1 MAKWEIIEDNKFKK
15 QTGGKAAATK
25 TVTTKNSKNNPKMLP
40 EVTVVAPKTVIKNK
54 PVIQKP
60 DLAPYYIPE
69 QDASKVNTFVNNKQV
84 ANNQHNPTHLLNLS
98 NANFYNIPSQ
108 TETDSLYYESPYKN
122 GEILNQEIWNKNKA
136 IEIKKGKAL
145 EKNVKRGINIGQT
158 IANGLEIFP
167 PTAPFGSALNVGLT
181 VPSLAL
187 NYHDKNYAGMIP
199 DAVGLVPG
207 NILPSAVDLGKS
219 VGEIG
224 YNGYSIYQDFKQA
237 GGNTSAVR
245 AATTNRFNIP
255 VIKTPFSNLTPT
267 STYKEPSTVLIK
279 DNRKIN
285 PVTNSPIKPTRDL
298 KSGNYSAS
306 VVDAIISQAINN
318 DVDPYKALAVGL
330 QESKLDSEV
339 GHAKDY
345 TEDSFGTD
353 PEKLNQMTQEQKL
366 AFTMVNAIK
375 DKEKYAKK
383 LGYNDDEHYLQAYN
397 GFGKLTQNTEKKYHN
412 ALGVGTN
419 SFYGIDVTKNP
430 IDTAKNPVYGKTVL
444 SLANML
450 KTNPTITERIG
461 AYNTFNNLLDKSP
474 IGLIKKP
481 FKNGGII
488 EDPMGQWAHPGSIT
502 RIPSNQ
508 ITMEG
513 VDYPLLGI
521 SDTGHTQMMYPG
533 KDYSFRGKSV
543 TEYPMMQDGGEVNFT
558 YAGENHRVYEKE
570 SPTGNGKGIK
580 GHIMVNHPTE
590 NKGKWDT
597 IDLTKITNGKVK
609 TVAQGVAS
617 TKKWHKENPEYAN
630 GGKISSWEIIEDT
643 PQFQSGGKTNA
654 PIYVSDPKD
663 PRLQMYSDSLNV
675 YNKGEKD
682 YKEYLNINQKL
693 HIPSTSTRI
702 ELNPLIY
709 DGDKPARMQPT
720 ESHRYWYEHSPDY
733 IAGTLIPSNSVRA
746 WTDRYKPPTQPY
758 ILQLQDHAQKQINM
772 PIMGNI
778 NSNQQISQPIN
789 NIPTVIP
796 PPKDYVTIKTGSS
809 YRNPETGAFEQKTFK
824 IDKVT
829 GKRISEDNFKNG
841 GKTKKSNWQIIE
853 Y

>member
-15 QTGGKAAATK
+15 QAGGKSPATRI
-25 TVTTKNSKNNPKMLP
+25 VTTKNSKNNPKMLP
-40 EVTVVAPKTVIKNK
+40 EVTVVEPKAVTKNK

-60 DLAPYYIPE
+60 NLAPYYVPA
-69 QDASKVNTFVNNKQV
+69 QDASKVNQPYYEKKVIENQTPEYIPLKQNN
-84 ANNQHNPTHLLNLS
+84 NNNTTKIIVPDLKERDFKKNYPTSKINFNNNLNLINPDS
-98 NANFYNIPSQ
+98 FY
-108 TETDSLYYESPYKN
+108 YGVPYKN
-122 GEILNQEIWNKNKA
+122 GEIADKGLWNKNKILA
-136 IEIKKGKAL
+136 EEESRKSEHGLAKSTID
-145 EKNVKRGINIGQT
+145 IGQT
-158 IANGLEIFP
+158 AANLMELYP
-167 PTAPFGSALNVGLT
+167 PTIPLGIALNKALT
-181 VPSLAL
+181 IPSVAL
-187 NYHDKNYAGMIP
+187 NLYDRDSSGIGW
-199 DAVGLVPG
+199 DAVGLIPG
-207 NILPSAVDLGKS
+207 NILPPVVDLGKTA
-219 VGEIG
+219 GELSYNVNNVHDDYLKDLKNIG
-224 YNGYSIYQDFKQA
+224 KQKDTYKQYEKYKEIPINQKPLIKQYFQT
-237 GGNTSAVR
+237 GGAAATR
-245 AATTNRFNIP
+245 AAAVNKFNIP

-285 PVTNSPIKPTRDL
+285 PVTNTPIKPTRDL

-345 TEDSFGTD
+345 SENSFYTD

-375 DKEKYAKK
+375 DKEEYAKK

-397 GFGKLTQNTEKKYHN
+397 GFGKLTPNTEKKYHN
-412 ALGVGTN
+412 SLGVGTN

-474 IGLIKKP
+474 IGLIKQP
-481 FKNGGII
+481 FKNGGVI
-488 EDPMGQWAHPGSIT
+488 EDPMGQWAHPGSVT

-508 ITMEG
+508 ITMQG

-533 KDYSFRGKSV
+533 EDYSFRGKSV
-543 TEYPMMQDGGEVNFT
+543 TEYPMMGSGGEVNFT
-558 YAGENHRVYEKE
+558 YAGENHRVYEKV
-570 SPTGNGKGIK
+570 SPTGNGKGIE

-630 GGKISSWEIIEDT
+630 GGRISSWEIIEDT
-643 PQFQSGGKTNA
+643 PQFQK
-654 PIYVSDPKD
+654 
-663 PRLQMYSDSLNV
+663 
-675 YNKGEKD
+675 
-682 YKEYLNINQKL
+682 
-693 HIPSTSTRI
+693 
-702 ELNPLIY
+702 
-709 DGDKPARMQPT
+709 
-720 ESHRYWYEHSPDY
+720 
-733 IAGTLIPSNSVRA
+733 
-746 WTDRYKPPTQPY
+746 
-758 ILQLQDHAQKQINM
+758 
-772 PIMGNI
+772 
-778 NSNQQISQPIN
+778 
-789 NIPTVIP
+789 
-796 PPKDYVTIKTGSS
+796 
-809 YRNPETGAFEQKTFK
+809 
-824 IDKVT
+824 
-829 GKRISEDNFKNG
+829 G